1 MILPPKP
8 RPPASG
14 PSAPEPGAVARTG
27 YHLHGRVLAG
37 IGGLSLFSGMAA
49 AQATCTLPVSPPPS
63 QGRTVFLIDTSGS
76 MEGRGS
82 SVANI
87 FAKVKGAVV
96 RGMRASTVPG
106 TVELLTFDQGPQK
119 RFSFS
124 WPQERGQF
132 ERTVNT
138 LTAPG
143 ANTWLYSSMQ
153 SLFTGLGRQDQA
165 ATTVYVVTDGRD
177 NNPSKSASIDSAV
190 QLFDSLRGPFD
201 KLYYIALGQQIPAE
215 IGARFD
221 TTSFARAFSL
231 PAGQA
236 PDFTSVALSPA
247 LITVG
252 GDASFPFQHPAS
264 SQLRLESDNIGGAT
278 VAIRDPQA
286 AGRRVNLNIQG
297 NVPGSSV
304 GYMCTRVAGHDQNV
318 LLRFDTT
325 TPPLSGT
332 PVAPLDMLG
341 TLRLLNPEANLTLQ
355 RGQSAVLNYKAVNG
369 PVTVEVQSIPGEI
382 GAALPD
388 QTVSLLE
395 GEQVALKVTD
405 KALANGQRAAPVL
418 RLNDQSAFA
427 VPKVTGKVVRP
438 FPWWWVLLGL
448 LALLLLWL
456 LISRARRPFTPY
468 ALSIDR
474 RLRVF
479 LHDRGGTR
487 RSRLLR
493 HDSTDLGAAF
503 RERRLGGLSLE
514 RYRPE
519 IAPNDEVL
527 LDNSDIHSLREY
539 GAQQMRRAV
548 RLQAQ
553 PDTLRLQ
560 KNGQPDGMFLAV
572 QETLTPGLLYLFTDY
587 VAPPVRVR
595 PPMPP
600 AEPPIEVIVTLLSGP
615 AMQELELP
623 LDDVDLADVFAE
635 SGLRGLIVRREPGLL
650 RLRAL
655 APGMQL
661 RHISRE
667 FRPGDALPLAVML
680 TLSTASGAYQV
691 RVRDRAS
698 DDRYRR

>member
-1 MILPPKP
+1 MSLPPLP
-8 RPPASG
+8 EPHPSG
-14 PSAPEPGAVARTG
+14 PGPAPAAPPGHR
-27 YHLHGRVLAG
+27 LRGRIFAAAGVPLLLAG
-37 IGGLSLFSGMAA
+37 GAA
-49 AQATCTLPVSPPPS
+49 AQAACTLPVSPPPS

-76 MEGRGS
+76 MEGRGD

-87 FAKVKGAVV
+87 FSKVKGAIV

-124 WPQERGQF
+124 WPQDRARF
-132 ERTVNT
+132 EKTVNT
-138 LTAPG
+138 LSAPG

-153 SLFTGLGRQDQA
+153 ALFSNLGRQDGA

-177 NNPSKSASIDSAV
+177 NNPSRSASIDSAV
-190 QLFDSLRGPFD
+190 ELFDSLRGPFD

-221 TTSFARAFSL
+221 TTTFARAFSL
-231 PAGQA
+231 PVGQA
-236 PDFTSVALSPA
+236 PDLTSVALSPA

-264 SQLRLESDNIGGAT
+264 SQLRLESGNIGGAT
-278 VAIRDPQA
+278 VAIREPQG

-297 NVPGSSV
+297 NVPASSV
-304 GYMCTRVAGHDQNV
+304 GYMCTRVSGHDQNV

-325 TPPLSGT
+325 TPPLTGA
-332 PVAPLDMLG
+332 PVAPLDVLG
-341 TLRLLNPEANLTLQ
+341 TLRLLNPDADLKLR
-355 RGQSAVLNYKAVNG
+355 RGQSTVLTYKAVNG

-382 GAALPD
+382 AAALPD

-395 GEQVALKVTD
+395 GEQVSLKVTD
-405 KALANGQRAAPVL
+405 KALANGQQAAPVL
-418 RLNDQSAFA
+418 RLNDQSTFA
-427 VPKVTGKVVRP
+427 VPKVTGEVVRP

-474 RLRVF
+474 RLRVY
-479 LHDRGGTR
+479 LHDRQGTR
-487 RSRLLR
+487 RSRWLSR
-493 HDSTDLGAAF
+493 DRADVGAAF
-503 RERRLGGLSLE
+503 RERRLDGLSLE
-514 RYRPE
+514 RYRPD

-539 GAQQMRRAV
+539 GTQQMRRAV
-548 RLQAQ
+548 RLEAQ
-553 PDTLRLQ
+553 PATLRLQ
-560 KNGQPDGMFLAV
+560 KDGQPDGTFLTV

-615 AMQELELP
+615 QMQELELP
-623 LDDVDLADVFAE
+623 LEDVDLADVFAE
-635 SGLRGLIVRREPGLL
+635 EGVRGLIVRREPGLL
-650 RLRAL
+650 RLRSL

-680 TLSTASGAYQV
+680 TLTTAAGAYQV